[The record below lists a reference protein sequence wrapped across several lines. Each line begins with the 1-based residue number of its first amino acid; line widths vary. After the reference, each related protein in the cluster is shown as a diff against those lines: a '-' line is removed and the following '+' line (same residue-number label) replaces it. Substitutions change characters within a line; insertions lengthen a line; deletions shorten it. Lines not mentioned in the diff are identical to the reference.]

1 MFCYM
6 CGEKVPDG
14 ARFCPKCGTKLLLGE
29 KDETQRAAAPE
40 QMSNDGSE
48 KQIVS
53 VQTVPVKTIK
63 LLNRQITF
71 SKIEDYCNKLFAEFN
86 RNAYDQ
92 CQIFK
97 QRAREQITDFD
108 TAVSTIDR
116 LFEESI
122 SYTVKLG
129 VQILLNNNISHIDQR
144 TFRSKYEIQYFYRKV
159 YIDEIREIE
168 TQMNESIEYLRLQ
181 REAKRQNRT
190 YWTGGGFGI
199 RGAIVGSMKAS
210 ILNAGS
216 SALSGI
222 GNTFREVRDTNR
234 IKGAKEKTLQML
246 REEGVD
252 SISNAV
258 QLCCNGV
265 FWGIV
270 KELEENGIITPPM
283 DLEKRSEKSAAMLN
297 NAMLIMQDVSG
308 NRASAIELIV
318 KAVNIFPYKI
328 APYVYIYDNF
338 RDVFAGVKM
347 ELHELTEY
355 LGLEDEYDDYII
367 QLMKDDF
374 IQLNEY
380 PEDTLEEVDEKI
392 QKSEDFKHEYEAYWG
407 EKETDS
413 YENLVKKREQIINQ
427 MDIDSRTAYGVLYD
441 TAEEANAVNKEMDL
455 LSEIIERHPYLLG
468 REQADEC
475 LKEIHQ
481 YNFIQSMSNELIRQI
496 EKRLEDFI
504 QAENSPE
511 NFYAKIIKK
520 KFSTNIFGKKVY
532 IYGKDQIP
540 DNIQQMACELY
551 EPEKEVP
558 LILSVYEM
566 KRGELEG
573 FIITDTFLTYQFGSR
588 RAQIKI
594 VDINWAEMS
603 MAVFAPII
611 NIYTKTGTV
620 FKEVHTLYIDNR
632 EEFVKLLNDSFSEL
646 DVQMQAA
653 NFIKDEAAEVE
664 DKNGEAEKE
673 QEAANE
679 EDTKELEM
687 QEFIYVH
694 EVVKKYKL
702 EKVFLTAGEI
712 IMNAGSEVLAAGRI
726 GVCINHYQSYLAKN
740 ELPLL
745 LYDDTISRNGKDGF
759 IITPYR
765 MIYRNLGTVFSVK
778 IADIKT
784 VEPIE
789 KLFSLGFFIN
799 GKERISLTMAGREAV
814 IPATACIKEI
824 IEYLQGQ
831 EKAVGKNSSAGPS
844 NKDVTSLIQKLKDMT
859 LQYTRLQNLLVFGDE
874 VEKGIPKA
882 VTKSS
887 NAYKSYAPFSEDEH
901 FIMQYD
907 DTLSENG
914 KEGFVI
920 TDQKIYYKTAAGGG
934 ALNIKEIDNISVMS
948 GFITSNLIL
957 NSSEKISLACV
968 PKSMVPIVENAVKE
982 AVEYLS

>member
-1 MFCYM
+1 MFCHM

-14 ARFCPKCGTKLLLGE
+14 AKFCPKCGTKLLLGE
-29 KDETQRAAAPE
+29 KEETQRTAVPE
-40 QMSNDGSE
+40 QLSDDEAE
-48 KQIVS
+48 KQLVS
-53 VQTVPVKTIK
+53 VQNVPVKTIE

-71 SKIEDYCNKLFAEFN
+71 SKTEDYCNRLFAEFN

-97 QRAREQITDFD
+97 QRAREQVTDFD
-108 TAVSTIDR
+108 TAVSIIDR

-122 SYTVKLG
+122 SYTVNLG
-129 VQILLNNNISHIDQR
+129 VQILLNNNISHVDQR
-144 TFRSKYEIQYFYRKV
+144 TFRSKYEIQYFYKKI
-159 YIDEIREIE
+159 YIDEIRKIE

-222 GNTFREVRDTNR
+222 GNTFREVRDTSR

-265 FWGIV
+265 FWGMV
-270 KELEENGIITPPM
+270 KELEENNIITPPM

-328 APYVYIYDNF
+328 SPYVYIYDNF

-355 LGLEDEYDDYII
+355 LGLEDEYDDYVT
-367 QLMKDDF
+367 QLMKADF
-374 IQLNEY
+374 MHLNEY
-380 PEDTLEEVDEKI
+380 PENTLEEVDEKI
-392 QKSEDFKHEYEAYWG
+392 QKFEDFKHEYEAYLG
-407 EKETDS
+407 VKETDS
-413 YENLVKKREQIINQ
+413 YEKLVEKREQIINQ

-441 TAEEANAVNKEMDL
+441 TAEEAEAVNKEMDL
-455 LSEIIERHPYLLG
+455 LNEIIERHPYLLG
-468 REQADEC
+468 REQAEEC
-475 LKEIHQ
+475 LREIHQ
-481 YNFIQSMSNELIRQI
+481 YKFVRSMPNEIIRQI

-511 NFYAKIIKK
+511 NLYAKIIRK

-532 IYGKDQIP
+532 IYGKDRIP
-540 DNIQQMACELY
+540 DNIQQIACELY

-588 RAQIKI
+588 RARIKI
-594 VDINWAEMS
+594 VDIKWAEMS
-603 MAVFAPII
+603 MVILAPII
-611 NIYTKTGTV
+611 NIYTKTGTI
-620 FKEVHTLYIDNR
+620 FKEIHTLYIDNR
-632 EEFVKLLNDSFSEL
+632 EEFVKLLNDSFAEL
-646 DVQMQAA
+646 DAQMQDT
-653 NFIKDEAAEVE
+653 NSIKDETAEAENSSEEV
-664 DKNGEAEKE
+664 EKE

-679 EDTKELEM
+679 EDTKEPEM
-687 QEFIYVH
+687 QQFIYVY
-694 EVVKKYKL
+694 EVVKRYKL
-702 EKVFLTAGEI
+702 EKAFFTVGEI
-712 IMNAGSEVLAAGRI
+712 IMNAESEVLAADRI
-726 GVCINHYQSYLAKN
+726 GVCIDHYQSYLGKD

-745 LYDDTISRNGKDGF
+745 LYDDTVSRNGKDGF

-765 MIYRNLGTVFSVK
+765 IICRNFGTVFSVR

-789 KLFSLGFFIN
+789 KVLSLGVLIN
-799 GKERISLTMAGREAV
+799 GKERISLAMAGKDTV
-814 IPATACIKEI
+814 ISATDCIKEI
-824 IEYLQGQ
+824 VEYLQGQ
-831 EKAVGKNSSAGPS
+831 EKSVERNPNVGAS
-844 NKDVTSLIQKLKDMT
+844 NKDVISLIQKLKDMT
-859 LQYTRLQNLLVFGDE
+859 LQYAKLQNVLVFGDE

-907 DTLSENG
+907 DTFSGNG

-920 TDQKIYYKTAAGGG
+920 TDQKIYYKTTVGCG
-934 ALNIKEIDNISVMS
+934 ALNIKEIDDISVMS
-948 GFITSNLIL
+948 GFITNSLIL
-957 NSSEKISLACV
+957 NSSEKISLASV
-968 PKSMVPIVENAVKE
+968 PKSMASIVVDAVKT
-982 AVEYLS
+982 AVEYFR